1 MEMNQ
6 RSDNVIILKRMT
18 NTMQHLSLICLTYF
32 NMHLKLSNYINYQ
45 NESTCTDYSMSTL
58 AGFGKLTDKSIIMYL
73 CAF

>member
-18 NTMQHLSLICLTYF
+18 NTMMHLSFVCLNYF
-32 NMHLKLSNYINYQ
+32 NIHLKPSNYINDHNQ
-45 NESTCTDYSMSTL
+45 LTCTDYSMSTL
-58 AGFGKLTDKSIIMYL
+58 VGFGKLTDKSMIMYL